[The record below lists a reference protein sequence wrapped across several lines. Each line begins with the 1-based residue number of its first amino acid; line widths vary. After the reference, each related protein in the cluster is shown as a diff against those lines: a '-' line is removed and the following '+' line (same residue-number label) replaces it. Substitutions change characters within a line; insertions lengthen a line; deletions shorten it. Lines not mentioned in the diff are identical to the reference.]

1 MSTSSAAPHC
11 CIIGAGPGIGA
22 AVAEAFAEEGLNLS
36 LIARSPEHLRELV
49 AELIKQTGR
58 RVQTFAGDAGNDQSL
73 LAALRAAVR
82 ALGPV
87 DVLIYNVASFET
99 GRPTTLST
107 ERLLSEFHTNVAGAL
122 TAARE
127 VAGPMRK
134 RKHGTLLFTGGGF
147 AYEPAPN
154 YASLSLGKAA
164 LRSLTYT
171 LAQELGVDG
180 IHVATVT
187 VHGFVQPGTKF
198 DPRNIAASYIAL
210 YRQPQGHF
218 EIEKIFK

>member
-1 MSTSSAAPHC
+1 MGHRGCPSPGAPAHD
-11 CIIGAGPGIGA
+11 P
-22 AVAEAFAEEGLNLS
+22 
-36 LIARSPEHLRELV
+36 
-49 AELIKQTGR
+49 
-58 RVQTFAGDAGNDQSL
+58 SL

-87 DVLIYNVASFET
+87 DVLVYNVASFET

-107 ERLLSEFHTNVAGAL
+107 ERLLAEFHTNVAGAL

-127 VAGPMRK
+127 VAGSMRK
-134 RKHGTLLFTGGGF
+134 RKRGTLLFTGGGF